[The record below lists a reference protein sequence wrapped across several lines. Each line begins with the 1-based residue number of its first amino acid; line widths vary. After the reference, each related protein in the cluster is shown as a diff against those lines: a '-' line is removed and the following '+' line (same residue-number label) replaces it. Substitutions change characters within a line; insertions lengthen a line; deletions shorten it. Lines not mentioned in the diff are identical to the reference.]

1 MKTATP
7 QQLFDIVF
15 DNDNLFGSINHVQ
28 KTNQELFDELFMM
41 PACTLHYVITGDCL
55 MIFSNPSQQ

>member
-7 QQLFDIVF
+7 SELW
-15 DNDNLFGSINHVQ
+15 NMAWYNEYFGSINHVQ
-28 KTNQELFDELFMM
+28 MSNPELCNELFNM

-55 MIFSNPSQQ
+55 MIFSKPSQQ

>member
-7 QQLFDIVF
+7 SELWNMVW
-15 DNDNLFGSINHVQ
+15 DNDYFGSINHVQ
-28 KTNQELFDELFMM
+28 MSNYELRKELQDM